1 MKSTIFKLTPV
12 AVLAFMAC
20 GCGEKLTYERFQT
33 IRTGDSPRVVEA
45 TLGKPTIRGIG
56 DQTWVYQDYDRCIN
70 AVVYFQEAK
79 VLDKKWSDLHRG
91 IEGNPAVSQ
100 PGESREIKVR
110 EIK

>member
-1 MKSTIFKLTPV
+1 MKPTILRLIP
-12 AVLAFMAC
+12 LAALAALAC

-33 IRTGDSPRVVEA
+33 IHNGDAPRVVES

-70 AVVYFQEAK
+70 AVIYFQNAQ
-79 VLDKKWSDLHRG
+79 VADKKWSDLQRG
-91 IEGNPAVSQ
+91 IEGQPSVSQ
-100 PGESREIKVR
+100 PGESRKVHVR